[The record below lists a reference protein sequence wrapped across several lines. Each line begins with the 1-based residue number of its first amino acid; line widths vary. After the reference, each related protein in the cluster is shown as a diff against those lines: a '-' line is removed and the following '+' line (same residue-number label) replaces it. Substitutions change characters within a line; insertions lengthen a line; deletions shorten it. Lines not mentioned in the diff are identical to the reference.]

1 MKTKLAYILLTVCI
15 LLGTSTGFAKEV
27 RTESEML
34 AESIQYLYKAGISL
48 EKENGNSTNVRRVA
62 PITTV
67 ITGLLDAGISPE
79 EPLVRSGL
87 DFLARFYAE
96 QKKRKNALSDDE
108 KNLLK
113 QIAACLKK
121 AKSHDNRKHFLT
133 EHEISSSDSL
143 AVSAGNGRFLRV
155 RDVNQPSVKNSIP
168 TEFLATNSLTCDL
181 LIARVHGLKSFP
193 MPIPFQPET
202 PRHHDWAVAHY
213 VPIRSHKE
221 EQITDFSAPGS
232 FFVATEI
239 RFDTTTFNRFESDY
253 PLLADQLYAIRT
265 TRRLE

>member
-15 LLGTSTGFAKEV
+15 LLGTSTGFAGVV

-34 AESIQYLYKAGISL
+34 AESVQYLHKAGISL
-48 EKENGNSTNVRRVA
+48 EKIRGEPTNVRRIA

-87 DFLARFYAE
+87 DFLAKFYAE
-96 QKKRKNALSDDE
+96 QKKRKNALSADE
-108 KNLLK
+108 KNMLK

-121 AKSHDNRKHFLT
+121 AKSHDNRKHFHA
-133 EHEISSSDSL
+133 ENEVPASDSL
-143 AVSAGNGRFLRV
+143 AISAGNGRFLRV
-155 RDVNQPSVKNSIP
+155 RDTNQPSVKNSVP
-168 TEFLATNSLTCDL
+168 TEFLAANPFSCDL

-193 MPIPFQPET
+193 TPIPFQPET
-202 PRHHDWAVAHY
+202 PRHHDWAVAYY
-213 VPIRSHKE
+213 VPIRSHKDE
-221 EQITDFSAPGS
+221 LTTDFSSPLS
-232 FFVATEI
+232 FCEAAEI
-239 RFDTTTFNRFESDY
+239 RFDATAFNRFESDY
-253 PLLADQLYAIRT
+253 PLLSDQLYAIRT